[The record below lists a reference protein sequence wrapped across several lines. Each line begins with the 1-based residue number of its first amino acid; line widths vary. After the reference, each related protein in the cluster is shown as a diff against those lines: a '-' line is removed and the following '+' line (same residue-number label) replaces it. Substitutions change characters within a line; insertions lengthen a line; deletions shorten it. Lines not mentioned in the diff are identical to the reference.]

1 MNKLTESQVEAIA
14 QADAYLTNAGLKS
27 VNEMLGLQA
36 QAVQKALDKVLKVS
50 VRSNY
55 GAPAIYPAN
64 EAAQIFADIAG
75 TKTLKVDTLA
85 KAKKLGYRIEQIQ
98 DPASQLVYMP
108 ALAGLVEA

>member
-1 MNKLTESQVEAIA
+1 MSETYGQYEQRALRETIGSLAAIVE
-14 QADAYLTNAGLKS
+14 
-27 VNEMLGLQA
+27 
-36 QAVQKALDKVLKVS
+36 DKTVLKVS

-75 TKTLKVDTLA
+75 TKTLKADTLA

-108 ALAGLVEA
+108 ALAGLVGA